1 MKGADM
7 KLITSILV
15 LVTFGIFARRPRYT
29 RSEMREVQ
37 RRLESIG
44 SL

>member
-1 MKGADM
+1 M
-7 KLITSILV
+7 KLITSIFM
-15 LVTFGIFARRPRYT
+15 LVTFGMLAKRPHYS